1 MSVLLLKDS
10 GYKGQKYFPS
20 WKNLVFGNLTAQLS
34 TFILFWTLAYD
45 VVHICG
51 RRGDGGRGG
60 ALGPAGRGGAIAR
73 GLGGGAVWGSMG
85 KEEEEEERSV
95 MRAVVVIG

>member
-1 MSVLLLKDS
+1 MAAPQASVLLLKDS

-45 VVHICG
+45 VVHIF
-51 RRGDGGRGG
+51 
-60 ALGPAGRGGAIAR
+60 
-73 GLGGGAVWGSMG
+73 
-85 KEEEEEERSV
+85 
-95 MRAVVVIG
+95 